1 MIRFSLT
8 CTQDHRFEGWFRSNE
23 DYEAQAADGLLS
35 CPLCDSSE
43 IRKAPM
49 APAVSTSE
57 RQENLRKLVDQMR
70 KQVEAN
76 ADNVGEEFPAE
87 ARRMHYGETEARA
100 IYGEA
105 SLTEARELVDEGI
118 PVAPLPWR
126 TDRNH

>member
-35 CPLCDSSE
+35 CPMCESSE

-57 RQENLRKLVDQMR
+57 RQDNLRKLVDKMR

-76 ADNVGEEFPAE
+76 ADNVGEQFPTE
-87 ARRMHYGETEARA
+87 ARRMHYGESEPRA

-105 SLTEARELVDEGI
+105 SLTEARDLVDEGI